1 MCRVYHFLFKS
12 LLVNA
17 VLASAFVLS
26 SCGSSFKPFE
36 QKESGSKIYMETG
49 VNQIVNGDFHDQG
62 KSWNF
67 YLNGGNA
74 TARYSKNKV
83 TLSVNSLGNVNYG
96 VQYYYDGFRMYRTGK
111 YTFSFTASSDKPKG
125 CEVRIQLNGGDYH
138 AYAIDTY
145 TFGTEPKTY
154 SIDFEMTES
163 SDMTPRLAFNLG
175 TFSDRDEG
183 DTPYEVV
190 ISNVSLILNNKIVE
204 EAKGN
209 GGADIVRVNQ
219 VGYLPDAKKIAFVKV
234 KKNGLTFSVL
244 DENGAEV
251 YSAKLSN
258 AVREEKAYEYTAKA
272 DFSSVTK
279 PGSYMIKVNDDESFP
294 VVIENNSYDSLLTDS
309 LRYFYLSRCGAA
321 IEDKTFGHEA
331 CHLGKARII
340 GSDNYA
346 EADGGWHDAGD
357 YGRYVVPGAKSVVDL
372 LYTYSLTKNSYTGY
386 DILGEAKYELDWMLK
401 MQRDDG
407 AVFHKI
413 TCLKFPGFVMPQYET
428 EGLFLSPISTP
439 ATADF
444 AATMAFASTYYRSID
459 STYADILVHAA
470 EKAWSFL
477 EQNQVK
483 AFSNPS
489 TVETGAYGDR
499 YDADE
504 RYFAATALAL
514 ATGDSK
520 KYGSAAET
528 LRADKMAANWKEEF
542 GWAQME
548 AYGDEL
554 VAFNPDLFSTSLVTT
569 AKEALIKQADI
580 LLARSKASGFSVA
593 LDEVVWGS
601 NMEVCNDAH
610 LLAIAYDLTS
620 KQEYR
625 DAARA
630 QIDYILGC
638 NPMSECYV
646 TGFGDNSPQHPHHR
660 PSIAMNTPMRG
671 MLVGGPD
678 QKLEDPFAQN
688 LLDDKP
694 ALMCYVDNNQS
705 YSTNEITI
713 YWNSAF
719 VYSLAKLYF

>member
-1 MCRVYHFLFKS
+1 MRKVYHFVLKS
-12 LLVNA
+12 LFVNVLCLVA
-17 VLASAFVLS
+17 LALLS
-26 SCGSSFKPFE
+26 CNSSFKPFD
-36 QKESGSKIYMETG
+36 QKESGSKIYMQTG

-138 AYAIDTY
+138 PYTVETY
-145 TFGTEPKTY
+145 TFDKEPKTY
-154 SIDFEMTES
+154 TIDFEMTES
-163 SDMTPRLAFNLG
+163 SDMSPRLAFNLG
-175 TFSDRDEG
+175 TFPDRDKD

-190 ISNVSLILNNKIVE
+190 ISNVSLFLNNKIME

-209 GGADIVRVNQ
+209 GGADIIRVNQ
-219 VGYLPDAKKIAFVKV
+219 VGYLPDDPKIAFVKV
-234 KKNGLTFSVL
+234 TKNGGRFSVL
-244 DENGAEV
+244 DENGVEV
-251 YSAKLSN
+251 YSAKLSK
-258 AVREEKAYEYTAKA
+258 AVREEKAFEYTAMA

-279 PGSYMIKVNDDESFP
+279 PGTYIIKVGDNQSFP
-294 VVIENNSYDSLLTDS
+294 VMIENNSYDSLLTDC
-309 LRYFYLSRCGAA
+309 LHYFTLSRCGEKV
-321 IEDKTFGHEA
+321 EDSVFGHEA
-331 CHLGKARII
+331 CHVGNARII

-346 EADGGWHDAGD
+346 EANGGWHDAGD
-357 YGRYVVPGAKSVVDL
+357 YGRYVVPGAKAVVDL
-372 LYTYSLTKNSYTGY
+372 LYAYDASKTSYSGY

-407 AVFHKI
+407 AVYHKI
-413 TCLKFPGFVMPQYET
+413 TCLKFPGFVMPEYET
-428 EGLFLSPISTP
+428 EELFFSPISTP

-444 AATMAFASTYYRSID
+444 AATMALASYYYQRIDKPFADR
-459 STYADILVHAA
+459 ALAA
-470 EKAWSFL
+470 AQKAWDFL
-477 EQNQVK
+477 EHNDVK
-483 AFSNPS
+483 SFSNPS

-504 RYFAATALAL
+504 RYFAATALCL
-514 ATGDSK
+514 ATGNTD
-520 KYGSAAET
+520 KYGVAAEKI
-528 LRADKMAANWKEEF
+528 RSDKMAPFWKEEF

-548 AYGDEL
+548 GYGDEIVVL
-554 VAFNPDLFSTSLVTT
+554 NKNLFSTALYDA
-569 AKEALIKQADI
+569 AKNAIIKQADI
-580 LLARSKASGFSVA
+580 LLDRSQKSGFGVA

-601 NMEVCNDAH
+601 NMEVANDAH
-610 LLAIAYDLTS
+610 LLSLAQNVTGKKEYLSAAY
-620 KQEYR
+620 KQMNYL
-625 DAARA
+625 
-630 QIDYILGC
+630 LGC
-638 NPMSECYV
+638 NPMSECYI
-646 TGFGDNSPQHPHHR
+646 TGFGANSPQHPHHR
-660 PSIAMNTPMRG
+660 PSIAMNVPMKG

-719 VYSLAKLYF
+719 IYSLAKLFF